1 MELMILIDVNI
12 LVYAHRPDAIEH
24 SRYFG
29 WLQDALNSE
38 EICGLSELALAGMV
52 RIVTH
57 PQIYPKPTPVDLAL
71 NFAQELRDDEGTVI
85 ISPGPRHWEVFAR
98 LCRASGAKGNLVS
111 DAYFAALAIESG
123 AEWITADRDYARF
136 PGLRWR
142 HPLA

>member
-1 MELMILIDVNI
+1 MELVILLDVNI
-12 LVYAHRPDAIEH
+12 LVYAHRPDAADH
-24 SRYFG
+24 ARYYE
-29 WLQDALNSE
+29 WLQDALNSDE
-38 EICGLSELALAGMV
+38 LCGLSELALAGMV

-57 PQIYPKPTPVDLAL
+57 PRIFPKPTPLEQAL
-71 NFAQELRDDEGTVI
+71 KFARELRDDEGAAIVA
-85 ISPGPRHWEVFAR
+85 PGPSHWEVFAG
-98 LCRASGAKGNLVS
+98 LCRMAGAKGNLVS

>member
-1 MELMILIDVNI
+1 MILVDVNV

-24 SRYFG
+24 ARYLE
-29 WLQDALNSE
+29 WLQNALNSE

-57 PQIYPKPTPVDLAL
+57 PQIFPKPTPVDLAL
-71 NFAQELRDDEGTVI
+71 NFAQELRDDEGSVI
-85 ISPGPRHWEVFAR
+85 VYPGHRHWEIFAR
-98 LCRASGAKGNLVS
+98 LCKAAGAKGNLVT

-136 PGLRWR
+136 SGLRWR
-142 HPLA
+142 HPLS